1 MMGSAAGPATAML
14 RFAFPPSPDCRR
26 PASAPLAATL
36 LRWTGLVLILAMAP
50 AAQVPALAS
59 EPPYPSREQ
68 LRELQLATFNC
79 ARENQAGDCDGAR
92 MQADPLLDH
101 PRLPG
106 SCKDALWE
114 IREHAA
120 TASENSFERRDRL
133 DRAGQDLMRFCP
145 RNAQPATP
153 KGSTSGPRPASG
165 FRFSGGDGR

>member
-1 MMGSAAGPATAML
+1 ML
-14 RFAFPPSPDCRR
+14 RFASPPSPGRRR
-26 PASAPLAATL
+26 PGPGPLATAL
-36 LRWTGLVLILAMAP
+36 LRWAGLLLVLAMAP
-50 AAQVPALAS
+50 AAQTPARAS
-59 EPPYPSREQ
+59 EPPYPTREQ

-92 MQADPLLDH
+92 LQADPLLDH

-114 IREHAA
+114 IREQAV
-120 TASENSFERRDRL
+120 TAPENSFERRDRL

-153 KGSTSGPRPASG
+153 RANSSPPRPAPG
-165 FRFSGGDGR
+165 FGFSGGGGR

>member
-14 RFAFPPSPDCRR
+14 RFASPLSPDRR
-26 PASAPLAATL
+26 RAGSAPLAAPL
-36 LRWTGLVLILAMAP
+36 LRWTGLVLVLAMAP
-50 AAQVPALAS
+50 AAPAPALAS

-68 LRELQLATFNC
+68 LRELQLTTFNC

-92 MQADPLLDH
+92 LQADPLLDH

-106 SCKDALWE
+106 NCKDALWE
-114 IREHAA
+114 IREHAV
-120 TASENSFERRDRL
+120 TAPENSFERRDRL

-153 KGSTSGPRPASG
+153 KGGTSAPRPAPRFG
-165 FRFSGGDGR
+165 FSGGGDR